1 MRTIKSPSALAAHGA
16 SETDGLE
23 QLVFLHIN
31 RQQQI
36 PQAVIRAMLIGSNHC
51 EAEGIIAHG
60 YAPVLDL
67 CRKLVAAGYNPASPL
82 EAWRGE
88 TLCLRVRSIG
98 ESAGLTVAD
107 DKYGTPHLRR
117 RQKRPLGH
125 VAGSPVAQIA
135 DERAGVP
142 TPGQPATWEA
152 V

>member
-16 SETDGLE
+16 SETDELGQHVVSE
-23 QLVFLHIN
+23 IN

-36 PQAVIRAMLIGSNHC
+36 PQAVIRAELIGSDRC
-51 EAEGIIAHG
+51 EAEGIIARG

-98 ESAGLTVAD
+98 EGART
-107 DKYGTPHLRR
+107 HRR
-117 RQKRPLGH
+117 G
-125 VAGSPVAQIA
+125 
-135 DERAGVP
+135 
-142 TPGQPATWEA
+142 
-152 V
+152 